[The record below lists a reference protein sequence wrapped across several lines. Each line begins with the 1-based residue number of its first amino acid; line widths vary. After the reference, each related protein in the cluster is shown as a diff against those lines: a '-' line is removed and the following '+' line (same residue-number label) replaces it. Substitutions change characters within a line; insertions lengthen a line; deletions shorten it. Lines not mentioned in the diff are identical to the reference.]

1 LKQGTVASVLNAR
14 LLDEIANAALKVDHL
29 IDPKRP
35 YISDNLHIYLTLSN
49 LRGVQYKVQFTGD
62 DYHMIAHGDRVH
74 YAVTE
79 VGSWKTS
86 SWFADGDKQRGLSAC
101 GSKRRR
107 GLRVHTDG
115 VLDSGAKRNA
125 VKRSGFERPFQA
137 RQVRLG
143 MAS

>member
-1 LKQGTVASVLNAR
+1 MKQGTVASVLNAR

-79 VGSWKTS
+79 VGSWS
-86 SWFADGDKQRGLSAC
+86 
-101 GSKRRR
+101 
-107 GLRVHTDG
+107 
-115 VLDSGAKRNA
+115 
-125 VKRSGFERPFQA
+125 
-137 RQVRLG
+137 RLG
-143 MAS
+143 FAGNTGLG